1 MSKTDIVSVTGL
13 SKMFGKVEALKE
25 FTLDI
30 EQGIFGLIGPN
41 GAGKTTLIRVLLGLI
56 YADAGQAKVLG
67 MDVRTQSLDIRRRTG
82 VLHERPSFSP
92 TISTLDYLQ
101 CVKQI
106 YRSQSDP
113 KELLATVGLEDAH
126 DRKIKDLSAGMYQR
140 LGIAQALIGSPEL
153 VFLDEPTS
161 NLDVVGRDEIIKLI
175 VDLNLD
181 LGVSFFIASHI
192 LSELERACHTVAFMR
207 DGRVIEEGSVWDIIQ
222 RQTQQS
228 LKVLCSDPKKL
239 YETVQSSDFITSC
252 VVSGANTV
260 SISVRD
266 ITLSSVKENL
276 DVMAQ
281 QLGIIIYG
289 IEQANTLE
297 DAYKEIMKNEQ

>member
-1 MSKTDIVSVTGL
+1 M
-13 SKMFGKVEALKE
+13 
-25 FTLDI
+25 
-30 EQGIFGLIGPN
+30 
-41 GAGKTTLIRVLLGLI
+41 
-56 YADAGQAKVLG
+56 
-67 MDVRTQSLDIRRRTG
+67 
-82 VLHERPSFSP
+82 
-92 TISTLDYLQ
+92 
-101 CVKQI
+101 
-106 YRSQSDP
+106 
-113 KELLATVGLEDAH
+113 
-126 DRKIKDLSAGMYQR
+126 
-140 LGIAQALIGSPEL
+140 
-153 VFLDEPTS
+153 FLDEPTS

>member
-1 MSKTDIVSVTGL
+1 
-13 SKMFGKVEALKE
+13 
-25 FTLDI
+25 
-30 EQGIFGLIGPN
+30 
-41 GAGKTTLIRVLLGLI
+41 
-56 YADAGQAKVLG
+56 
-67 MDVRTQSLDIRRRTG
+67 
-82 VLHERPSFSP
+82 
-92 TISTLDYLQ
+92 
-101 CVKQI
+101 
-106 YRSQSDP
+106 
-113 KELLATVGLEDAH
+113 
-126 DRKIKDLSAGMYQR
+126 
-140 LGIAQALIGSPEL
+140 
-153 VFLDEPTS
+153 
-161 NLDVVGRDEIIKLI
+161 
-175 VDLNLD
+175 
-181 LGVSFFIASHI
+181 
-192 LSELERACHTVAFMR
+192 MR